1 MNLRVVKC
9 KTALSNSKLLGLD
22 YSLNPYVGCQHN
34 CSYCYAPNILKIN
47 REKWGMNIGIKFNIP
62 LILSKELKQK
72 KKGIIGISTV
82 TDPYQPIEKKFQLTR
97 YCLEQLIKYDFP
109 VHIQT
114 KSSIINRDI
123 DLITKISNP
132 EVMISIATINDKER
146 KIFEPLSSPIKE
158 RIQTLSN
165 FSEIGIKTSVFF
177 GPIYPTITE
186 EDLMKALEFFINCN
200 VKEIMLDK
208 LHLKKGIWRNI
219 ELSLDNNSNLKN
231 KILKEKFIDNN
242 LSLKIYTIL
251 KEQTKHNNI
260 KISKAF

>member
-1 MNLRVVKC
+1 MNIRYIKC
-9 KTALSNSKLLGLD
+9 KTALSISKLPGLD

-47 REKWGMNIGIKFNIP
+47 REKWGKDIGIKLNIP

-82 TDPYQPIEKKFQLTR
+82 TDPYQPIEKEFQLTR

-109 VHIQT
+109 IHIQT

-123 DLITKISNP
+123 DIISKFPNP
-132 EVMISIATINDKER
+132 EIMVSIATINDEER
-146 KIFEPLSSPIKE
+146 KIFEPCSSSIKE
-158 RIQTLSN
+158 RLEILSN

-177 GPIYPTITE
+177 GPIYPTITK
-186 EDLMKALEFFINCN
+186 EDLMKILEIFIDFN
-200 VKEIMLDK
+200 VKEIMLDN

-219 ELSLDNNSNLKN
+219 QLNLDNNPNLKK
-231 KILKEKFIDNN
+231 KIVKEKFIDT
-242 LSLKIYTIL
+242 SLTSNIYDIL
-251 KEQTKHNNI
+251 KNQTKQNNI